1 MSKPIRFL
9 GFAILT
15 WAAVRAVSLGMVP
28 GLQNLGLDAEASQA
42 REVRLPPIQ
51 PTALPPIE
59 AMQVQVPPQQL
70 AMSQGAPQ
78 GYSSFGPHP
87 AYAPY
92 PIYVPVAAAA
102 GRSAP
107 PQIIYV
113 NPPPSGDPRE
123 VHVYGAGLPLAEESQ
138 KLALAAPVPK
148 AQSTPSFE
156 EVRRPNIPS
165 RLSLSAWATMR
176 YKAGSDGLANAGT
189 LGGSQAGARVLW
201 RYSPQLA
208 VSVKASAPVNSTRGA
223 EGAIGVRYQ
232 PFTSLP
238 VAVTLERR
246 HRFRDYGRS
255 AFALFAEGGV
265 YGRSLPWQSTLDG
278 YFQGGVVDFNNPDW
292 FVDGQLAVTRPVWRN
307 LSGGIG
313 VWGGAQPGLN
323 RFDAGPRLSLRLTP
337 KIRAHF
343 DYRYNVAGNAQPG
356 SGAVMTLAG
365 DF

>member
-9 GFAILT
+9 GFAVLT
-15 WAAVRAVSLGMVP
+15 WAAVRAISLGIIP
-28 GLQNLGLDAEASQA
+28 GLEKLAIDAQA
-42 REVRLPPIQ
+42 TQTAKPRLPPIQ
-51 PTALPPIE
+51 QSALPPVE
-59 AMQVQVPPQQL
+59 PMAMPVPPLQL
-70 AMSQGAPQ
+70 AMGYGVPQ
-78 GYSSFGPHP
+78 GSP

-92 PIYVPVAAAA
+92 PVYVPVPTAS
-102 GRSAP
+102 GRSVP

-113 NPPPSGDPRE
+113 SPPPGDPRE
-123 VHVYGAGLPLAEESQ
+123 VHVYGAGLPQAEQPQ
-138 KLALAAPVPK
+138 KPALAPPVPQP
-148 AQSTPSFE
+148 QSTPSFE
-156 EVRRPNIPS
+156 DLRRPKIAS
-165 RLSLSAWATMR
+165 RLSLSAWGTMR
-176 YKAGSDGLANAGT
+176 SKAGSDGLGNGGT
-189 LGGSQAGARVLW
+189 LGGSQAGVRVLW
-201 RYSPQLA
+201 RYSPRLA
-208 VSVKASAPVNSTRGA
+208 ISVRGSAPVNSTRGA

-232 PFTSLP
+232 PFAGLP
-238 VAVTLERR
+238 VAVSLERR

-255 AFALFAEGGV
+255 AFALFAEGGI
-265 YGRSLPWQSTLDG
+265 YGRPMPWQSTLDG

-292 FVDGQLAVTRPVWRN
+292 FVDGQLAVTRPIWRN

-313 VWGGAQPGLN
+313 IWGGAQPGLN